1 MSNRINKEIALLVMP
16 LVISALCIVGV
27 SLIKFKP
34 RLSPDEQRLLVF
46 PSFQTVQITERTSEG
61 TSRTGTRYRKIFGDN
76 SEAVSMLESPITVVT
91 AKEEYPQSPLS
102 KIAPP
107 PEQIQKTGE
116 GQEEMKLSF
125 ILINGGRKMAIING
139 VVVNEGDTVNQKKVA
154 KIERKRVLIKDERG
168 ERWIRVE

>member
-34 RLSPDEQRLLVF
+34 RLSPDEQRLLVP
-46 PSFQTVQITERTSEG
+46 PSFQTVQITERTS
-61 TSRTGTRYRKIFGDN
+61 N

-91 AKEEYPQSPLS
+91 AKEEYPQPPLS

-107 PEQIQKTGE
+107 PEQVQK
-116 GQEEMKLSF
+116 QEEMKVSL

-154 KIERKRVLIKDERG
+154 KIERKRVLIKDRKG

>member
-1 MSNRINKEIALLVMP
+1 MNNRINKEIALLVMP

-34 RLSPDEQRLLVF
+34 QLSPDEQRLLVS
-46 PSFQTVQITERTSEG
+46 PSFQTVQITERTSSAPE
-61 TSRTGTRYRKIFGDN
+61 RDH

-91 AKEEYPQSPLS
+91 AKEEYPQPPLS

-107 PEQIQKTGE
+107 PEQIQK
-116 GQEEMKLSF
+116 QEEMNVSL
-125 ILINGGRKMAIING
+125 ILINGRRKMAIING

-154 KIERKRVLIKDERG
+154 KIEKNRVLIKDKKG
-168 ERWIRVE
+168 ERWIGVE